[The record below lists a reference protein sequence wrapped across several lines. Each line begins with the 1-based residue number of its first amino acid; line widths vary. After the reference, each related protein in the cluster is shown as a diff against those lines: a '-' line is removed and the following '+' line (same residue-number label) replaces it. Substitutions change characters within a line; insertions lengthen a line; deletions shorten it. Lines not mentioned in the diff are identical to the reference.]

1 MYLKTFTR
9 QGLEPYAILTDEE
22 GNERSSNKSIMH
34 FDFDASI
41 HIKDSLKAHF
51 GKQEQILMILTIQ
64 VN

>member
-1 MYLKTFTR
+1 
-9 QGLEPYAILTDEE
+9 
-22 GNERSSNKSIMH
+22 MH